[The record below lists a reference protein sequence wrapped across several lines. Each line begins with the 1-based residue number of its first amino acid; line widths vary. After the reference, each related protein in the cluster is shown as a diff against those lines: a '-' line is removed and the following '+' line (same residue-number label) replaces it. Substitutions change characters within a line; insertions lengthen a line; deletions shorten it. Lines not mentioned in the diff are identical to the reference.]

1 MRVFLVR
8 RWFLLAILCGVTF
21 CLLWPR
27 VARAGVDR
35 LSTSLLVATALVFA
49 MIGILIAFPKAK
61 DVMATVASGAL
72 AMVAVMTLPRR
83 PTA

>member
-1 MRVFLVR
+1 MPR
-8 RWFLLAILCGVTF
+8 RTMT
-21 CLLWPR
+21 PR
-27 VARAGVDR
+27 PRKPF
-35 LSTSLLVATALVFA
+35 SYSSLLVAMALVFA

>member
-1 MRVFLVR
+1 MSELSQAIRIKPEHRGARTVHAAEVLKKTLR
-8 RWFLLAILCGVTF
+8 RPGK
-21 CLLWPR
+21 
-27 VARAGVDR
+27 
-35 LSTSLLVATALVFA
+35 ALVFA